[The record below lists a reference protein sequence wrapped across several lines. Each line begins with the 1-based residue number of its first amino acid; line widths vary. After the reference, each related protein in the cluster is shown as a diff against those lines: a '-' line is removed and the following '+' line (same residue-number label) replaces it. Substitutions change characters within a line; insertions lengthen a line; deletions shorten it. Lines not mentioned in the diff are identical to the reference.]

1 MIYTIQ
7 LDDTN
12 SKAKALLEYL
22 KTLDFVTLT
31 DTNTDW
37 YDDLSV
43 SDLSTINQGLEDL
56 KNGNFQSDF
65 EVRNTVSQRILK
77 ASNK

>member
-1 MIYTIQ
+1 MVYTIQ

-31 DTNTDW
+31 DANTDW

-43 SDLSTINQGLEDL
+43 SDLSSINQGLEDL
-56 KNGNFQSDF
+56 NGNFQSDL

>member
-1 MIYTIQ
+1 MVYTIQ

-43 SDLSTINQGLEDL
+43 SDLNSINQGLEDL
-56 KNGNFQSDF
+56 KNGNFQSDSD
-65 EVRNTVSQRILK
+65 VRKSISQRILK
-77 ASNK
+77 TNNK